1 VNWKV
6 NLPVMNK
13 AVNANQG
20 GFGICRL
27 SGDYFEQF

>member
-1 VNWKV
+1 
-6 NLPVMNK
+6 MNK